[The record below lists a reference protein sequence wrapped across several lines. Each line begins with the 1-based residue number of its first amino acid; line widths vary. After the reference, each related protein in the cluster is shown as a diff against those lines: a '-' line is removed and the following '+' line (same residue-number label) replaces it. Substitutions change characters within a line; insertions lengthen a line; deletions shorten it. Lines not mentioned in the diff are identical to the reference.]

1 MEADTVEKKLIS
13 KMIQNCFKQY
23 YSDAD
28 TLPLNSEDMDMLCN
42 QILKIK
48 SEEPGVDLYEVV
60 NDRVYEFLTNEQNR

>member
-1 MEADTVEKKLIS
+1 MRMEAGTMEKKLIL

-28 TLPLNSEDMDMLCN
+28 MLPLNNEDMNMLCD

-48 SEEPGVDLYEVV
+48 SEEPGIDLYEVV
-60 NDRVYEFLTNEQNR
+60 NDRVYEFLTN

>member
-1 MEADTVEKKLIS
+1 MMMEDVTVDKKLIA

-28 TLPLNSEDMDMLCN
+28 ILPLNSEDMDILCS

-48 SEEPGVDLYEVV
+48 NEEPGIDLYELV
-60 NDRVYEFLTNEQNR
+60 NDQVYEFLTN

>member
-1 MEADTVEKKLIS
+1 MMMEADTVEKKLIS

-60 NDRVYEFLTNEQNR
+60 NDRVYEFLTN